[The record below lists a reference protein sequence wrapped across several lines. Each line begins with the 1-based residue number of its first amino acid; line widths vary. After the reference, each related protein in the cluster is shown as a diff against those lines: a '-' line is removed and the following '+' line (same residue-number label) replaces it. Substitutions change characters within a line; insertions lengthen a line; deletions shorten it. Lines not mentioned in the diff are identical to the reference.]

1 MQQKCHTFRL
11 TNTCEQLLGLFKVA
25 FLSHIQ
31 QPLPCTNSTATDTT
45 KNSQDVDK
53 GLSYMYF
60 NGKERNKRQ
69 DVLTRKRFSSGSY
82 IHLIIHIYIRGSMRQ
97 PTILVKLKLV
107 LKGIYERIGLQQLFQ
122 PPFSIQ
128 FLDITMTHSAIYR
141 IFTDINPCN

>member
-1 MQQKCHTFRL
+1 
-11 TNTCEQLLGLFKVA
+11 
-25 FLSHIQ
+25 
-31 QPLPCTNSTATDTT
+31 
-45 KNSQDVDK
+45 
-53 GLSYMYF
+53 MYF

-141 IFTDINPCN
+141 IFTDINLCNLLIRRQLIQKYIFFKLI